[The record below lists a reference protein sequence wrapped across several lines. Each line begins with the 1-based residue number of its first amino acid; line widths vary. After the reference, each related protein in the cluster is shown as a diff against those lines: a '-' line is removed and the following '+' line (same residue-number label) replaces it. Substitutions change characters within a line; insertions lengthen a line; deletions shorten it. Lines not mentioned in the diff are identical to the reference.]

1 MKEEGFPTAHLGEQK
16 YKEDNFGDA
25 SPGSFP
31 FALSFDVL
39 YMYCGARFKCYT
51 SALVLHE
58 YG

>member
-39 YMYCGARFKCYT
+39 YM
-51 SALVLHE
+51 
-58 YG
+58 